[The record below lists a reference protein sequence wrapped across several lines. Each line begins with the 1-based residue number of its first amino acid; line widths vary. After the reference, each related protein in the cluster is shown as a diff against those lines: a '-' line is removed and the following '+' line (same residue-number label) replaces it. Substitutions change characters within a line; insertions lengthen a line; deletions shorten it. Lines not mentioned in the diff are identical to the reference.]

1 MVEIAPFNGLRYNEE
16 KSGPLSE
23 LIAPPYDVIRPNM
36 QEELYARNSY
46 NVVRL
51 ILGKQY
57 DDDNESNSR
66 YTRSA
71 KDFADWQ
78 AQDILKEDAEP
89 SFYVYSQEYTFN
101 GKTHNRVG
109 FFARVKLEDFSAGN
123 ICPHEFTLAKA
134 KKDRAQLIR
143 ACRAN
148 FSPVFGLFSDPGGG
162 IDRKLATITQQPPL
176 TEIDEDSVVH
186 RMWKVDDEETIRFL
200 TESFKDKKIYIAD
213 GHHRYET
220 SLAYHQEHG
229 AEVPDSA
236 HVMMFLT
243 NLDAQS
249 LAIYP
254 IHRQLK
260 CPKTFTKEQCIQQK
274 EQCIQQLEPYFHME
288 HLPQGQSSSQLIA
301 RLEQSGGEGVAF
313 CAYLGDG
320 KALLLKLKDVEN
332 VVPFMGEDAL
342 DLKVLDVYQLH
353 TLILRE
359 LMGIDTRK
367 PEHQQYIT
375 YNVRTAEAMDNVD
388 AGKFDLAIFMNA
400 TRMDQ
405 VRQLAEKGIRLP
417 QKATYFYPKLLS
429 GLVINRFKP

>member
-1 MVEIAPFNGLRYNEE
+1 MVEVVPFNGLRYNEE
-16 KSGPLSE
+16 KSGPLAE

-36 QEELYARNSY
+36 QDELYERNLY

-57 DDDNESNSR
+57 EDDNDSNSR

-71 KDFADWQ
+71 RDFTDWQ
-78 AQDILKEDAEP
+78 SKDILKEDAEQ

-101 GKTHNRVG
+101 GQTNNRIG
-109 FFARVKLEDFSAGN
+109 FFARVRLEDFDKGN
-123 ICPHEFTLAKA
+123 ICPHEMTLAKA

-148 FSPVFGLFSDPGGG
+148 FSPVFGLFSDPEGT
-162 IDRKLATITQQPPL
+162 IDAKLAAITKQPPL
-176 TEIDEDSVVH
+176 TEIDEDSVIH
-186 RMWKVDDEETIRFL
+186 RMWRVHDSETVQFL
-200 TESFKDKKIYIAD
+200 SGSFKDKKVYIAD

-220 SLAYHQEHG
+220 SLAYYKEHG

-260 CPKTFTKEQCIQQK
+260 CPQPFKRDHYIEQLK
-274 EQCIQQLEPYFHME
+274 PYFNVE
-288 HLPQGQSSSQLIA
+288 SLPRGQTADQLTA
-301 RLEQSGGEGVAF
+301 SLEKAGQDGVAF
-313 CAYLGDG
+313 CVYLGQGD
-320 KALLLKLKDVEN
+320 ALLLKLKDIKN
-332 VVPFMGEDAL
+332 IVPFMENDSA

-353 TLILRE
+353 TLVLRE
-359 LMGIDTRK
+359 LLRIDTRK
-367 PEHQQYIT
+367 PEHQQHIT
-375 YNVRTAEAMDNVD
+375 YNVRTAESMANVD
-388 AGKFDLAIFMNA
+388 AGTFDMVFFMNA

-405 VRQLAEKGIRLP
+405 VRELAERGIRLP

-429 GLVINRFKP
+429 GLVINGFRP

>member
-1 MVEIAPFNGLRYNEE
+1 MVEVVPFNGLRYNEE
-16 KSGPLSE
+16 KSRPLSD
-23 LIAPPYDVIRPNM
+23 LIAPPYDVIRPDL
-36 QEELYARNSY
+36 QEELYARNPH

-51 ILGKQY
+51 ILGKQFE
-57 DDDNESNSR
+57 DDSETNSR

-71 KDFADWQ
+71 KDFAEWQ
-78 AQDILKEDAEP
+78 SQDILKEDAEP

-101 GKTHNRVG
+101 GKTNNRIG
-109 FFARVKLEDFSAGN
+109 FFARVRLEEFDKGN

-148 FSPVFGLFSDPGGG
+148 FSPVFGLFSDPAGT
-162 IDRKLATITQQPPL
+162 IDGKLSKIIEQPPL
-176 TEIDEDSVVH
+176 TEIDEDSVIH
-186 RMWKVDDEETIRFL
+186 RMWKVDDTETVRFL
-200 TESFKDKKIYIAD
+200 SGSFKDKKVYIAD

-220 SLAYHQEHG
+220 SLAYYKEHG

-260 CPKTFTKEQCIQQK
+260 CPTPFNRESFIK
-274 EQCIQQLEPYFHME
+274 QLEPYFSVE
-288 HLPQGQSSSQLIA
+288 SLPKGQTADQITAL
-301 RLEQSGGEGVAF
+301 LEKSGIDKIAF
-313 CAYLGDG
+313 CAYLGQGD
-320 KALLLKLKDVEN
+320 ALLLKLKDVEN
-332 VVPFMGEDAL
+332 VVSFMGEDANG
-342 DLKVLDVYQLH
+342 LKVLDVYQLH
-353 TLILRE
+353 TLVLRE
-359 LMGIDTRK
+359 LLGIDTRK

-375 YNVRTAEAMDNVD
+375 YNVRTGESMVNVD
-388 AGKFDLAIFMNA
+388 AGTFDLVIFMNA

-405 VRQLAEKGIRLP
+405 VRQLAEQGIRLP

-429 GLVINRFKP
+429 GLVINRFRP

>member
-1 MVEIAPFNGLRYNEE
+1 MVDIVPFNGLRYNEE
-16 KSGPLSE
+16 QAGSLSE
-23 LIAPPYDVIRPNM
+23 LIAPPYDVIRPDM
-36 QEELYARNSY
+36 QEELYARNPY

-57 DDDNESNSR
+57 QDDSESNSR

-78 AQDILKEDAEP
+78 TQGILKDDAEP
-89 SFYVYSQEYTFN
+89 SFYVYSQEYIFN
-101 GKTHNRVG
+101 GKTNNRIG
-109 FFARVKLEDFSAGN
+109 FFARVKLEDFSEGN

-148 FSPVFGLFSDPGGG
+148 FSPVFSLFSDPEGT
-162 IDRKLATITQQPPL
+162 IDDTLVKIIQQPPL
-176 TEIDEDSVVH
+176 TKIDEDSVIH
-186 RMWKVDDEETIRFL
+186 RMWRVSDPDTLRFL
-200 TESFKDKKIYIAD
+200 SESFKDKKVYIAD

-220 SLAYHQEHG
+220 SLAYYKEHG

-254 IHRQLK
+254 THRQLK
-260 CPKTFTKEQCIQQK
+260 LPKPFQK
-274 EQCIQQLEPYFHME
+274 EHGIEQFRPYFNVE
-288 HLPQGQSSSQLIA
+288 QLPQGQSADQLTA
-301 RLEQSGGEGVAF
+301 RLERAGSDRVAF
-313 CAYLGDG
+313 VAYLGQG
-320 KALLLKLKDVEN
+320 EALLLKLKDIEN
-332 VVPFMGEDAL
+332 VVPFMED
-342 DLKVLDVYQLH
+342 DSSNLKVLDVYQLH
-353 TLILRE
+353 TLVLRE
-359 LMGIDTRK
+359 LLGIDTRN

-375 YNVRTAEAMDNVD
+375 YNVRTAEAMANVD
-388 AGKFDLAIFMNA
+388 AGTFDLVIFMNA

-405 VRQLAEKGIRLP
+405 VRELADKGVRLP

-429 GLVINRFKP
+429 GLVINRFRP

>member
-1 MVEIAPFNGLRYNEE
+1 MVEVAPFNGLRYNEE
-16 KSGPLSE
+16 QSGPLAE
-23 LIAPPYDVIRPNM
+23 LIAPPYDVIRPDL
-36 QEELYARNSY
+36 QEELYARNPY

-51 ILGKQY
+51 ILGKQNE
-57 DDDNESNSR
+57 DDNDADSR

-78 AQDILKEDAEP
+78 SKDILREDAEP

-101 GKTHNRVG
+101 GQTNNRIG
-109 FFARVKLEDFSAGN
+109 FFARVRLEDFDKGN
-123 ICPHEFTLAKA
+123 ICPHEMTLAKA

-148 FSPVFGLFSDPGGG
+148 FSPVFGLFSDPEGT
-162 IDRKLATITQQPPL
+162 IDGKLAKIIEQPPL

-186 RMWKVDDEETIRFL
+186 RMWKVDDTETVQFL
-200 TESFKDKKIYIAD
+200 SGHFKDKKVYIAD

-220 SLAYHQEHG
+220 SLAYHKEH
-229 AEVPDSA
+229 ATEVPDSA

-260 CPKTFTKEQCIQQK
+260 CPSPFNRQAFV
-274 EQCIQQLEPYFHME
+274 QQLEPYFNVE
-288 HLPQGQSSSQLIA
+288 SLPKGQTADQLTTL
-301 RLEQSGGEGVAF
+301 LEKAGKDGVAF
-313 CAYLGDG
+313 CAYLGQGD
-320 KALLLKLKDVEN
+320 ALLLRLKDIEN
-332 VVPFMGEDAL
+332 IVPFMEDDST

-353 TLILRE
+353 TLVLRE
-359 LMGIDTRK
+359 LLAIDTRK

-375 YNVRTAEAMDNVD
+375 YNVRTAESMANVD
-388 AGKFDLAIFMNA
+388 AGTFDLVFFMNS
-400 TRMDQ
+400 TRMNQ
-405 VRQLAEKGIRLP
+405 VRELAERGIRLP

-429 GLVINRFKP
+429 GLVINRFRP

>member
-1 MVEIAPFNGLRYNEE
+1 MVEVVPFNGLRYNEE
-16 KSGPLSE
+16 ISGPLSE

-36 QEELYARNSY
+36 QEELYARNPY

-51 ILGKQY
+51 ILGKQN
-57 DDDNESNSR
+57 DDDNDTNSR

-71 KDFADWQ
+71 RDFSDWQ
-78 AQDILKEDAEP
+78 SKNILKEDAEP

-101 GKTHNRVG
+101 GQTNNRIG
-109 FFARVKLEDFSAGN
+109 FFSRVRLEDFDKGN
-123 ICPHEFTLAKA
+123 ICPHEMTLAKA
-134 KKDRAQLIR
+134 KQDRAQLIR

-148 FSPVFGLFSDPGGG
+148 FSPVFGLFSDPEGT
-162 IDRKLATITQQPPL
+162 IDDKLAKIVKNPPL

-186 RMWKVDDEETIRFL
+186 RMWKVDDKETVQFL
-200 TESFKDKKIYIAD
+200 SENFKDKKVYIAD

-220 SLAYHQEHG
+220 SLAYHKEHG
-229 AEVPDSA
+229 AEFPDSA

-254 IHRQLK
+254 IHRQIK
-260 CPKTFTKEQCIQQK
+260 CPTPFNRQTFSEQLK
-274 EQCIQQLEPYFHME
+274 PYFNIE
-288 HLPQGQSSSQLIA
+288 SLPKDQTADQLTA
-301 RLEQSGGEGVAF
+301 LLEATGKNQVAF
-313 CAYLGDG
+313 CAYLGQG
-320 KALLLKLKDVEN
+320 NALLLKLKDIEH
-332 VVPFMGEDAL
+332 VVPFMEDDSN

-353 TLILRE
+353 TLVLRE
-359 LMGIDTRK
+359 LWGIDTRK

-375 YNVRTAEAMDNVD
+375 YNVRTAESMANVD
-388 AGKFDLAIFMNA
+388 TGTFDIVFFMNS

-405 VRQLAEKGIRLP
+405 VRELAERGIRLP

-429 GLVINRFKP
+429 GLVINRFRP

>member
-1 MVEIAPFNGLRYNEE
+1 MVEVVPFNGLRYNEE
-16 KSGPLSE
+16 KSGPLAE

-36 QEELYARNSY
+36 QEELYARNPY

-51 ILGKQY
+51 ILGKQFE
-57 DDDNESNSR
+57 DDNDSNSR

-71 KDFADWQ
+71 KDFTDWQ
-78 AQDILKEDAEP
+78 SKDILKEDAEP

-101 GKTHNRVG
+101 GQTNNRIG
-109 FFARVKLEDFSAGN
+109 FFARVRLEDFDKGN
-123 ICPHEFTLAKA
+123 ICPHEMTLAKA
-134 KKDRAQLIR
+134 KRDRAQLIR

-148 FSPVFGLFSDPGGG
+148 FSPVFSLFSDPGGT
-162 IDRKLATITQQPPL
+162 IDGKLAKIIEQPPL
-176 TEIDEDSVVH
+176 TEIDEDSVIH
-186 RMWKVDDEETIRFL
+186 RIWKVNDTETVQFL
-200 TESFKDKKIYIAD
+200 SGSFKDKKVYIAD

-220 SLAYHQEHG
+220 SLAYHKEHG

-260 CPKTFTKEQCIQQK
+260 CPAPFNRQTFIK
-274 EQCIQQLEPYFHME
+274 QLEPYFNVE
-288 HLPQGQSSSQLIA
+288 SLPKDQTADQLTTL
-301 RLEQSGGEGVAF
+301 LEKTGKDGITF
-313 CAYLGDG
+313 CAYLGQGD
-320 KALLLKLKDVEN
+320 ALLLKLKDIEK
-332 VVPFMGEDAL
+332 VVPFMKDDSN

-353 TLILRE
+353 TLVLRE
-359 LMGIDTRK
+359 LLGIDTRK

-375 YNVRTAEAMDNVD
+375 YNVRTAESMANVD
-388 AGKFDLAIFMNA
+388 AGTFDLVFFMNS

-405 VRQLAEKGIRLP
+405 VRELAERGIRLP

>member
-1 MVEIAPFNGLRYNEE
+1 MVDIAPFTGLRYNEE
-16 KSGPLSE
+16 LSGPLSD
-23 LIAPPYDVIRPNM
+23 LIAPPYDVIRPDL
-36 QEELYARNSY
+36 QEELYARNSH

-51 ILGKQY
+51 ILGKQFG
-57 DDDNESNSR
+57 DDSDSSNR

-71 KDFADWQ
+71 KDFAEWQ
-78 AQDILKEDAEP
+78 AKGFLKEDVEP

-101 GKTHNRVG
+101 GQTNNRIG
-109 FFARVKLEDFSAGN
+109 FFARVRLEDFDKGN

-148 FSPVFGLFSDPGGG
+148 FSPVFGLFSDPEGT
-162 IDRKLATITQQPPL
+162 IDGKLAKVITQPPL

-186 RMWKVDDEETIRFL
+186 RMWQVDDPETVQFL
-200 TESFKDKKIYIAD
+200 AGSFKDKKVYIAD

-220 SLAYHQEHG
+220 SLAYHKEHG
-229 AEVPDSA
+229 ADVPDSA

-260 CPKTFTKEQCIQQK
+260 CPTPFKRQAFIK
-274 EQCIQQLEPYFHME
+274 QLEPYFDVE
-288 HLPQGQSSSQLIA
+288 SLPKDQNADQLTA
-301 RLEQSGGEGVAF
+301 LLEKTEQEGVAF
-313 CAYLGDG
+313 CAYLGQGD
-320 KALLLKLKDVEN
+320 AILLKLKDIEN
-332 VVPFMGEDAL
+332 IVPFLEGDANE
-342 DLKVLDVYQLH
+342 LKVLDVYQLH
-353 TLILRE
+353 TLVLRE
-359 LMGIDTRK
+359 LLGIDTRK
-367 PEHQQYIT
+367 TEHQQYIT
-375 YNVRTAEAMDNVD
+375 YNVRTAESMANVD
-388 AGKFDLAIFMNA
+388 AGTFDLVIFMNA
-400 TRMDQ
+400 TRMGQ
-405 VRQLAEKGIRLP
+405 VRQLAEKGVRLP

>member
-1 MVEIAPFNGLRYNEE
+1 MVDIVPFKGLRYFEP
-16 KSGPLSE
+16 KSGPLPQ
-23 LIAPPYDVIRPNM
+23 LIAPPYDVIRPDM
-36 QEELYARNSY
+36 QEELYARNPH

-57 DDDNESNSR
+57 DDDSETHNR

-71 KDFADWQ
+71 GDFRDWQ
-78 AQDILKEDAEP
+78 ECGVLQPDPQP
-89 SFYVYSQEYTFN
+89 SFYIYSQEYTFN
-101 GKTHNRVG
+101 GQSNNRVG
-109 FFARVKLEDFSAGN
+109 FFARVKLEEFSQGN

-134 KKDRAQLIR
+134 KQDRAQLIR

-148 FSPVFGLFSDPGGG
+148 FSPVFGLFSDPEGT
-162 IDRKLATITQQPPL
+162 IDARLAKGMTQAPL
-176 TEIDEDSVVH
+176 AEIDEDAVIH
-186 RMWKVDDEETIRFL
+186 RMWKVTDDETIRFL
-200 TESFKDKKIYIAD
+200 SESFKDKKVYIAD

-220 SLAYHQEHG
+220 SLAYHREHG
-229 AEVPDSA
+229 SKVPDSA

-260 CPKTFTKEQCIQQK
+260 CPQPFDRKKFA
-274 EQCIQQLEPYFHME
+274 QQLEPYFTTE
-288 HLPQGQSSSQLIA
+288 PLSGGQSAEQLTA
-301 RLEQSGGEGVAF
+301 CLANEGKQGIAF
-313 CAYLGDG
+313 CAYLGKG
-320 KALLLKLKDVEN
+320 ESLLLKLKDIEN
-332 VVPFMGEDAL
+332 VVPFMGEDAG

-353 TLILRE
+353 TLVLRE
-359 LMGIDTRK
+359 LLGIDTRN

-375 YNVRTAEAMDNVD
+375 YNVRTAEAMKNVD
-388 AGKFDLAIFMNA
+388 SGAFDLVIFMNA

-405 VRQLAEKGIRLP
+405 VRALAERGIRLP

-429 GLVINRFKP
+429 GLVINRFES

>member
-1 MVEIAPFNGLRYNEE
+1 MVEVVPFNGQRYNGE
-16 KSGPLSE
+16 KSGPLSD
-23 LIAPPYDVIRPNM
+23 LIAPPYDVIRPNL
-36 QEELYARNSY
+36 QEELYARNPH

-51 ILGKQY
+51 ILGKQHE
-57 DDDNESNSR
+57 DDTDANNR

-71 KDFADWQ
+71 RDFADWQ
-78 AQDILKEDAEP
+78 SKGILKEDAEP

-101 GKTHNRVG
+101 GQTNNRIG
-109 FFARVKLEDFSAGN
+109 FFARVRLEDFDKGN

-148 FSPVFGLFSDPGGG
+148 FSPVFSLFSDPGGT
-162 IDRKLATITQQPPL
+162 IDGKLAKIIEQPPL
-176 TEIDEDSVVH
+176 TEIDEDSVIH
-186 RMWKVDDEETIRFL
+186 RMWKVDDTETVQFL
-200 TESFKDKKIYIAD
+200 SGSFKDKKVYIAD

-220 SLAYHQEHG
+220 SLAYHKEHG

-254 IHRQLK
+254 THRQLK
-260 CPKTFTKEQCIQQK
+260 CPAPFNRQTFIK
-274 EQCIQQLEPYFHME
+274 QLEPYFNVE
-288 HLPQGQSSSQLIA
+288 SLPKDQTANQLTA
-301 RLEQSGGEGVAF
+301 RLEKAGKDGVAF
-313 CAYLGDG
+313 CAYLGQG
-320 KALLLKLKDVEN
+320 NALLLKLKDIEHI
-332 VVPFMGEDAL
+332 VPFMEDDSN

-353 TLILRE
+353 TLVLRE
-359 LMGIDTRK
+359 LLGIDTRK

-375 YNVRTAEAMDNVD
+375 YNVRTAESMANVD
-388 AGKFDLAIFMNA
+388 AGTFDLVFFMNA

-405 VRQLAEKGIRLP
+405 VRELAERGIRLP

-429 GLVINRFKP
+429 GLVINPFRP

>member
-1 MVEIAPFNGLRYNEE
+1 MVDVVPFHGLRYDEN
-16 KSGPLSE
+16 KSGPLSQ
-23 LIAPPYDVIRPNM
+23 LIAPPYDVIRPDL
-36 QEELYARNSY
+36 QEDLYGRNPH

-57 DDDNESNSR
+57 EDDTGDNNR

-71 KDFADWQ
+71 GVFRGWRGSGV
-78 AQDILKEDAEP
+78 LKTDPEP

-101 GKTHNRVG
+101 GQSNNRVG
-109 FFARVKLEDFSAGN
+109 FFARVRLEDFSEGN

-134 KKDRAQLIR
+134 KKDRANLIR

-148 FSPVFGLFSDPGGG
+148 FSPVFGLFSDPEGV
-162 IDRKLATITQQPPL
+162 IDRKLADATQGAPL
-176 TEIDEDSVVH
+176 AEIEEDGVTH
-186 RMWKVDDEETIRFL
+186 RMWRVTDPATLEFL
-200 TESFKDKKIYIAD
+200 TRAFEEKKVYIAD

-220 SLAYHQEHG
+220 SLAYHREHG
-229 AEVPDSA
+229 GEVPDSA

-260 CPKTFTKEQCIQQK
+260 CPQPFDRNAFVK
-274 EQCIQQLEPYFHME
+274 QLEPYFSVE
-288 HLPQGQSSSQLIA
+288 ALAKNQTADQLTA
-301 RLEQSGGEGVAF
+301 TLEEAGKKGTAF
-313 CAYLGDG
+313 CAYLGGGD
-320 KALLLKLKDVEN
+320 ALLLSLKDHEK
-332 VVPFMGEDAL
+332 VVPFMEEDAP

-353 TLILRE
+353 TLVLRQ
-359 LMGIDTRK
+359 LLDIDTRK

-375 YNVRTAEAMDNVD
+375 YNVRTGEAMANVD
-388 AGKFDLAIFMNA
+388 AGKFDLVIFMNA

-405 VRQLAEKGIRLP
+405 VRDLAERGIRLP

-429 GLVINRFKP
+429 GLVINPFQS

>member
-1 MVEIAPFNGLRYNEE
+1 MVDVVPFTGLRYNE
-16 KSGPLSE
+16 KVSGPLSE

-36 QEELYARNSY
+36 QEELYARNPY

-51 ILGKQY
+51 ILGKQFE
-57 DDDNESNSR
+57 DDSDSNSR

-71 KDFADWQ
+71 KDFTDWQ
-78 AQDILKEDAEP
+78 SQNIFKEDANP

-101 GKTHNRVG
+101 GQTNNRIG
-109 FFARVKLEDFSAGN
+109 FFARVRLEDFDKGN
-123 ICPHEFTLAKA
+123 ICPHEMTLAKA

-148 FSPVFGLFSDPGGG
+148 FSPVFGLFSDPEGT
-162 IDRKLATITQQPPL
+162 IDGKLAKIIEQPPL
-176 TEIDEDSVVH
+176 TEIDEDSVIH
-186 RMWKVDDEETIRFL
+186 RMWKVDDTETVQFL
-200 TESFKDKKIYIAD
+200 SGSFKDKKVYIAD

-220 SLAYHQEHG
+220 SLAYHKEHG
-229 AEVPDSA
+229 TEVPDSA

-260 CPKTFTKEQCIQQK
+260 CPKLFNQK
-274 EQCIQQLEPYFHME
+274 AFIKQLEPYFNVE
-288 HLPQGQSSSQLIA
+288 SLPKGQTADQLTA
-301 RLEQSGGEGVAF
+301 LLEKAGKDQIAF
-313 CAYLGDG
+313 CAYLGQGDS
-320 KALLLKLKDVEN
+320 LLLKLKNIEN
-332 VVPFMGEDAL
+332 IVPFMEDDSN

-353 TLILRE
+353 TLVLRE
-359 LMGIDTRK
+359 LLEVDTRK

-375 YNVRTAEAMDNVD
+375 YNVRTAESMVNVD
-388 AGKFDLAIFMNA
+388 AGAFDLVFFMNS
-400 TRMDQ
+400 TRMGQ
-405 VRQLAEKGIRLP
+405 VRELAERGIRLP

-429 GLVINRFKP
+429 GLVINWFRP

>member
-1 MVEIAPFNGLRYNEE
+1 MVEVVPFNGQRYNGE
-16 KSGPLSE
+16 KSGPLSD
-23 LIAPPYDVIRPNM
+23 LIAPPYDVIRPNL
-36 QEELYARNSY
+36 QEELYARNPH

-51 ILGKQY
+51 ILGKQHE
-57 DDDNESNSR
+57 DDTDANNR

-71 KDFADWQ
+71 RDFADWQ
-78 AQDILKEDAEP
+78 SKGILKEDAEP

-101 GKTHNRVG
+101 GQTNNRIG
-109 FFARVKLEDFSAGN
+109 FFARVRLEDFDKGN

-148 FSPVFGLFSDPGGG
+148 FSPVFSLFSDPGGT
-162 IDRKLATITQQPPL
+162 IDGKLAKIIEQPPL
-176 TEIDEDSVVH
+176 TEIDEDSVIH
-186 RMWKVDDEETIRFL
+186 RMWKVDDTETVQFL
-200 TESFKDKKIYIAD
+200 SGSFKDKKVYIAD

-220 SLAYHQEHG
+220 SLAYHKEHG

-254 IHRQLK
+254 THRQLK
-260 CPKTFTKEQCIQQK
+260 CPAPFNRQTFIK
-274 EQCIQQLEPYFHME
+274 QLEPYFNVE
-288 HLPQGQSSSQLIA
+288 SLPKDQTANQLTA
-301 RLEQSGGEGVAF
+301 RLEKAGKDGVAF
-313 CAYLGDG
+313 CAYLGQG
-320 KALLLKLKDVEN
+320 NALLLKLKDIEHI
-332 VVPFMGEDAL
+332 VPFMEDDSN

-353 TLILRE
+353 TLVLRE
-359 LMGIDTRK
+359 LLGIDTRK

-375 YNVRTAEAMDNVD
+375 YNVRTEESMAKVD
-388 AGKFDLAIFMNA
+388 AGTLDLVFFMNA

>member
-1 MVEIAPFNGLRYNEE
+1 MVEVVPFNGLRYNEE

-23 LIAPPYDVIRPNM
+23 LIAPPYDVIRPDL
-36 QEELYARNSY
+36 QEALYARNPH

-51 ILGKQY
+51 ILGKQFE
-57 DDDNESNSR
+57 DDNDSNSR

-71 KDFADWQ
+71 KDFTDWQ
-78 AQDILKEDAEP
+78 SKDILKEDAEP

-101 GKTHNRVG
+101 GQTNNRIG
-109 FFARVKLEDFSAGN
+109 FFARVRLEDFDKGN
-123 ICPHEFTLAKA
+123 ICPHEMTLAKA

-148 FSPVFGLFSDPGGG
+148 FSPVFGLFSDPGGV
-162 IDRKLATITQQPPL
+162 IDGKLAKIIEQPPL
-176 TEIDEDSVVH
+176 IEIDEDSVIH
-186 RMWKVDDEETIRFL
+186 RMWKVDDTETVQFL
-200 TESFKDKKIYIAD
+200 SGSFKDKKVYIAD

-220 SLAYHQEHG
+220 SLAYHKEHG

-260 CPKTFTKEQCIQQK
+260 CPAPFNQQTFIK
-274 EQCIQQLEPYFHME
+274 QLEPYFNVE
-288 HLPQGQSSSQLIA
+288 PLPKGQTANQLTA
-301 RLEQSGGEGVAF
+301 LLEKTGKDGIAF
-313 CAYLGDG
+313 CAYLGQGD
-320 KALLLKLKDVEN
+320 ALLLKLKDIKN
-332 VVPFMGEDAL
+332 IARFMKDDST

-353 TLILRE
+353 TLVLRE
-359 LMGIDTRK
+359 LLGIDTRK
-367 PEHQQYIT
+367 SEHQQYIT
-375 YNVRTAEAMDNVD
+375 YNVRTAESMANVD
-388 AGKFDLAIFMNA
+388 AGTFDLVFFMNS

-405 VRQLAEKGIRLP
+405 VRELAERGIRLP

-429 GLVINRFKP
+429 GLVINRFRP

>member
-1 MVEIAPFNGLRYNEE
+1 MVDIVPFTGLRYNE
-16 KSGPLSE
+16 KLSGPLAE

-36 QEELYARNSY
+36 QEDLYARNPY

-51 ILGKQY
+51 ILGMQF
-57 DDDNESNSR
+57 DDDSDSNNR

-71 KDFADWQ
+71 TDFEEWRSKN
-78 AQDILKEDAEP
+78 ILKKDTDP
-89 SFYVYSQEYTFN
+89 SYYVYSQEYTFN
-101 GKTHNRVG
+101 GKTNNRIG
-109 FFARVKLEDFSAGN
+109 FFARVRLEDFDKGN

-148 FSPVFGLFSDPGGG
+148 FSPVFGLFSDPEGTVDG
-162 IDRKLATITQQPPL
+162 KLAKIIERPPL
-176 TEIDEDSVVH
+176 AEIDEDSVIH
-186 RMWKVDDEETIRFL
+186 RIWKVADAETTGFL
-200 TESFKDKKIYIAD
+200 SEKFQDKTVYIAD

-220 SLAYHQEHG
+220 SLAYYKEYG
-229 AEVPDSA
+229 EKVPGSA

-260 CPKTFTKEQCIQQK
+260 CPKPFVKGPFIEQMELYFNVETLPKDQTAD
-274 EQCIQQLEPYFHME
+274 QLT
-288 HLPQGQSSSQLIA
+288 A
-301 RLEQSGGEGVAF
+301 RLEQEGKEGIAF
-313 CAYLGDG
+313 CAYLGQG
-320 KALLLKLKDVEN
+320 ETLLLKLKDIEN
-332 VVPFMGEDAL
+332 VVPFMGDDA
-342 DLKVLDVYQLH
+342 DGLKVLDVYQLH
-353 TLILRE
+353 TLVLRE
-359 LMGIDTRK
+359 LLEIDTRN

-375 YNVRTAEAMDNVD
+375 YNVRTGESMANVD
-388 AGKFDLAIFMNA
+388 AGTFDLVFFMNA

-405 VRQLAEKGIRLP
+405 VRQLAEKGVRLP

-429 GLVINRFKP
+429 GLVINSFQS

>member
-1 MVEIAPFNGLRYNEE
+1 MVEIVPFNGLRYNE
-16 KSGPLSE
+16 KQSGSLSE

-36 QEELYARNSY
+36 QQELYARNPY

-51 ILGKQY
+51 ILGKQFE
-57 DDDNESNSR
+57 DDNDSNNR
-66 YTRSA
+66 YTRAA
-71 KDFADWQ
+71 KDFEDWQ
-78 AQDILKEDAEP
+78 SNDILKKDAEP

-101 GKTHNRVG
+101 GQTNNRIG
-109 FFARVKLEDFSAGN
+109 FFARVQLEDFDKGN

-148 FSPVFGLFSDPGGG
+148 FSPVFGLFSDPEG
-162 IDRKLATITQQPPL
+162 IIDDRLAKIIEQSPL
-176 TEIDEDSVVH
+176 TEIDEDSVIH
-186 RMWKVDDEETIRFL
+186 RMWKIDDAEIVHSL
-200 TESFKDKKIYIAD
+200 SQSFKDKKVYIAD

-220 SLAYHQEHG
+220 SLAYHKEHG

-260 CPKTFTKEQCIQQK
+260 CPSTFNRQTFMK
-274 EQCIQQLEPYFHME
+274 QLEPYFTVKKF
-288 HLPQGQSSSQLIA
+288 PKGQSADQLTA
-301 RLEQSGGEGVAF
+301 ALEAQGKHGVAF
-313 CAYLGDG
+313 CAYLGQG
-320 KALLLKLKDVEN
+320 EALLLKLKDNEN
-332 VVPFMGEDAL
+332 VVPFMEDDANA
-342 DLKVLDVYQLH
+342 LKVLDVYQLH
-353 TLILRE
+353 TLVLRE
-359 LMGIDTRK
+359 LLKVDTRN

-375 YNVRTAEAMDNVD
+375 YNVRTEESMANVD
-388 AGKFDLAIFMNA
+388 SGTFDLVFFMNA

-405 VRQLAEKGIRLP
+405 VRELAEQGIRLP

-429 GLVINRFKP
+429 GLVINPFQS

>member
-1 MVEIAPFNGLRYNEE
+1 MVDIVPFNGLRYNEE
-16 KSGPLSE
+16 QAGPLSE
-23 LIAPPYDVIRPNM
+23 LIAPPYDVIPPDM
-36 QEELYARNSY
+36 QEELYARNPY

-57 DDDNESNSR
+57 QDDSESNSR

-78 AQDILKEDAEP
+78 TQGILKDDAEP

-101 GKTHNRVG
+101 GKTNNRIG
-109 FFARVKLEDFSAGN
+109 FFARVKLEDFSEGN

-148 FSPVFGLFSDPGGG
+148 FSPVFSLFSDPEGT
-162 IDRKLATITQQPPL
+162 IDDTLVKIIQQPPL
-176 TEIDEDSVVH
+176 AKIDEDSVIH
-186 RMWKVDDEETIRFL
+186 RMWRVSDPDTLRFL
-200 TESFKDKKIYIAD
+200 SESFKNKKVYIAD

-220 SLAYHQEHG
+220 SLAYYKEHG

-254 IHRQLK
+254 THRQLK
-260 CPKTFTKEQCIQQK
+260 LPKPFQK
-274 EQCIQQLEPYFHME
+274 EHGIEQFRPYFNVE
-288 HLPQGQSSSQLIA
+288 KLPQGQSADQLTA
-301 RLEQSGGEGVAF
+301 RLERAGSDRVAF
-313 CAYLGDG
+313 VAYLGQG
-320 KALLLKLKDVEN
+320 EALLLKLKDIEN
-332 VVPFMGEDAL
+332 VVPFMED
-342 DLKVLDVYQLH
+342 DSSNLKVLDVYQLH
-353 TLILRE
+353 TLVLRE
-359 LMGIDTRK
+359 LLGIDTRN

-375 YNVRTAEAMDNVD
+375 YNVRTAEAMANVD
-388 AGKFDLAIFMNA
+388 AGTFDLVIFMNA

-405 VRQLAEKGIRLP
+405 VRELAEKGIRLP

-429 GLVINRFKP
+429 GLVINRFRP